1 MKLGDPR
8 PPPTCGTIDGA
19 PDIETPS
26 REKHGLEGVF
36 VFRFSATAE

>member
-8 PPPTCGTIDGA
+8 PPPTTGTIDGA

-26 REKHGLEGVF
+26 RAKHGPEGAF
-36 VFRFSATAE
+36 ILQSPD